1 MPSIS
6 SKVEL
11 SGLILPKIKLNLMI
25 SHLLSLIS
33 SIFDGECNVH
43 SQSSFLLVK
52 EDSNIPRLVMIMPIY
67 VFIGERR

>member
-11 SGLILPKIKLNLMI
+11 SGLILPKMKQNLMI
-25 SHLLSLIS
+25 NHLPSLIS
-33 SIFDGECNVH
+33 SIFGEEYNVH